1 MLPLAC
7 IVEGHG
13 EVKALPIVLRRVL
26 AELQAASVFRILKPI
41 RQPRDRL
48 IKANEL
54 EKAIELASRDISRR
68 GGILVVL
75 DSEGEAPCQLGPRL
89 LARAKAA
96 AGQIPTRV
104 VLANREWE
112 CWYLASIASLA
123 GHRGLRPDAEAPEN
137 PEAIR
142 GAKEWLARN
151 MEPGKAYSETLDQ
164 PAFAALFDLDAARTL
179 PSFSK
184 FCRDVNGLLED
195 ARQRFAQ

>member
-13 EVKALPIVLRRVL
+13 EVEALPIVLRRVL
-26 AELQAASVFRILKPI
+26 AELPATSVFRVLKPI
-41 RQPRDRL
+41 RQPRDKL

-54 EKAIELASRDISRR
+54 EKAVDLASRRISRR

-75 DSEGEAPCQLGPRL
+75 DSEGEVPCQFGPLL

-96 AGQIPTRV
+96 AGGIPTRV

-123 GHRGLRPDAEAPEN
+123 GRRGLRPDAEAPAN

-142 GAKEWLARN
+142 GAKEWLTRH
-151 MEPGKAYSETLDQ
+151 MQPGETYSETRDQ

-184 FCRDVNGLLED
+184 FCRDVKGLLEE
-195 ARQRFAQ
+195 ATQQFPA